1 MKSARRQNRMEAL
14 QILFQL
20 DLNQELSTQK
30 ALKHFEEFFSLD
42 KKQIDDF
49 TRRLVIGVTD
59 NLKNID
65 SILKNASENWRPNR
79 MAAVDRNALRLG
91 VFELLH
97 CNDIPATVSINEM
110 IEVAK
115 QFGSESSPSFINGIL
130 DKIRQLYPNP
140 DKAK

>member
-30 ALKHFEEFFSLD
+30 ALKHFEEFYSLD

-115 QFGSESSPSFINGIL
+115 QFVSESSPSFINGIL

-140 DKAK
+140 D